1 MRQQS
6 ANEQRA
12 SIPGDRL
19 AGCELLHVNT
29 AKYYVGEVF
38 FGVAVEPAAVLAQVQ
53 MAVVPAIGRDIG
65 GYVKPTT
72 PEISNEDA
80 PPRESA
86 KRGGETAGEYV
97 LLMAVN
103 NVGLEQFRKD

>member
-53 MAVVPAIGRDIG
+53 MAMVPAIGRDIG
-65 GYVKPTT
+65 GYIKPAA
-72 PEISNEDA
+72 PEIGHEDT
-80 PPRESA
+80 PPREPAERS
-86 KRGGETAGEYV
+86 GETAGEHV

-103 NVGLEQFRKD
+103 DVGLEQFRKD